1 MDQIIIALTGIFAIL
16 LMQDKRE
23 SVRKWAPV
31 VGLLGQPFWLWAT
44 WHASMDGMF
53 FVSVLYTLV
62 WLKGLLNHWKK

>member
-44 WHASMDGMF
+44 WNARMDGMF
-53 FVSVLYTLV
+53 IVSVLYTLV
-62 WLKGLLNHWKK
+62 WIKGLWSSWKK